1 MSLLL
6 SRAPRYF
13 PLQWR
18 PGSPIGHA
26 PLQLPGTFLEDVP
39 SGRCTS
45 LARGL
50 CCGRCL
56 DHERVGEMDNTT
68 NYVRPP
74 VDQQP
79 ISVGGVAKIIRRRP
93 WVIILCRSIW
103 RVPLL
108 SLVCYDPPVYVASAT
123 LLVGKKQGQ
132 VGSPAKVDSESIH
145 RVVKGQRTSRCC
157 TRDATRSWPVRRL
170 IRW

>member
-45 LARGL
+45 LTRGL
-50 CCGRCL
+50 CCGCCL

-74 VDQQP
+74 VDQAYFCRRCRKNHP
-79 ISVGGVAKIIRRRP
+79 KATVGNHIVPHVMTGTAVEFSL
-93 WVIILCRSIW
+93 LC
-103 RVPLL
+103 
-108 SLVCYDPPVYVASAT
+108 PPVYLASAT

-157 TRDATRSWPVRRL
+157 TRAATRS
-170 IRW
+170 